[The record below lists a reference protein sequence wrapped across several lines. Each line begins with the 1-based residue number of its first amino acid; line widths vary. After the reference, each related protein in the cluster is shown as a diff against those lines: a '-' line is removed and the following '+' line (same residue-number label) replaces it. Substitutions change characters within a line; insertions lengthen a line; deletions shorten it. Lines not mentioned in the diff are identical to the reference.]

1 MNISFE
7 TPEKVSGLLTISF
20 EKADYQEEVDKQ
32 LKNYRKKA
40 NIPGFRVGQA
50 PMGMIK
56 RQFGTAVKAEVV
68 ERLLDEKLTGYI
80 RDNQIQMLGNPLK
93 SEAQVPVDIEK
104 DENFEFKFDIA
115 LAPEFKAELTADD
128 TLPFYNITVDDE
140 VVNRQVELFQSR
152 AGSYEKAEVYDPEQ
166 KDMLKGDLKE
176 LDENG
181 NEKEGGIVVEAAV
194 MMPEYI
200 KVDEQK
206 ALFAEAKPGDVITF
220 NPRKAYP
227 ESDAEISSLLKVDK
241 EAVANINSD
250 FTYLVTEV
258 QRFVKAPVDQKLFD
272 QIYGEGNVT
281 DEADFRAKIAEGI
294 KQQLAPQE
302 DYKFMLDL
310 QKYMEEKVGEL
321 EFPKALLQRIM
332 KENSKEEVK
341 NFDEVYENSIKM
353 LKWNLIEQQL
363 VEANNIK
370 IDDND
375 VKAVAKNAA
384 RAQFAQYGMT
394 NVPEDYINQYAEN
407 MLKDGKAVE
416 NMVDRAVDLKLIAAL
431 KQVVKLEEKS
441 ISLAD
446 FDKMMQEK

>member
-1 MNISFE
+1 
-7 TPEKVSGLLTISF
+7 
-20 EKADYQEEVDKQ
+20 
-32 LKNYRKKA
+32 
-40 NIPGFRVGQA
+40 
-50 PMGMIK
+50 
-56 RQFGTAVKAEVV
+56 
-68 ERLLDEKLTGYI
+68 
-80 RDNQIQMLGNPLK
+80 
-93 SEAQVPVDIEK
+93 
-104 DENFEFKFDIA
+104 
-115 LAPEFKAELTADD
+115 
-128 TLPFYNITVDDE
+128 
-140 VVNRQVELFQSR
+140 
-152 AGSYEKAEVYDPEQ
+152 
-166 KDMLKGDLKE
+166 
-176 LDENG
+176 
-181 NEKEGGIVVEAAV
+181 
-194 MMPEYI
+194 
-200 KVDEQK
+200 
-206 ALFAEAKPGDVITF
+206 
-220 NPRKAYP
+220 
-227 ESDAEISSLLKVDK
+227 
-241 EAVANINSD
+241 
-250 FTYLVTEV
+250 
-258 QRFVKAPVDQKLFD
+258 
-272 QIYGEGNVT
+272 
-281 DEADFRAKIAEGI
+281 
-294 KQQLAPQE
+294 
-302 DYKFMLDL
+302 MLDL

-441 ISLAD
+441 ISWDD

>member
-181 NEKEGGIVVEAAV
+181 NEKERSHIVR
-194 MMPEYI
+194 I
-200 KVDEQK
+200 F
-206 ALFAEAKPGDVITF
+206 LIG
-220 NPRKAYP
+220 
-227 ESDAEISSLLKVDK
+227 EILPFS
-241 EAVANINSD
+241 
-250 FTYLVTEV
+250 V
-258 QRFVKAPVDQKLFD
+258 QR
-272 QIYGEGNVT
+272 
-281 DEADFRAKIAEGI
+281 
-294 KQQLAPQE
+294 
-302 DYKFMLDL
+302 
-310 QKYMEEKVGEL
+310 
-321 EFPKALLQRIM
+321 
-332 KENSKEEVK
+332 
-341 NFDEVYENSIKM
+341 
-353 LKWNLIEQQL
+353 L
-363 VEANNIK
+363 VI
-370 IDDND
+370 
-375 VKAVAKNAA
+375 
-384 RAQFAQYGMT
+384 FH
-394 NVPEDYINQYAEN
+394 P
-407 MLKDGKAVE
+407 
-416 NMVDRAVDLKLIAAL
+416 
-431 KQVVKLEEKS
+431 
-441 ISLAD
+441 
-446 FDKMMQEK
+446 

>member
-68 ERLLDEKLTGYI
+68 ERLLDEKLNGYI

-220 NPRKAYP
+220 YPRKAYP

-441 ISLAD
+441 ISLDD